1 MIVMIG
7 SAATPLMTRAA
18 NPNVAVVDTR
28 PGGSF
33 ATPDKRGSYN
43 TQRST
48 TPIRRMQSATQA
60 VVATTTP
67 GAGFIRRG
75 SS

>member
-18 NPNVAVVDTR
+18 NPNVAEVDTR

-33 ATPDKRGSYN
+33 GTPDKRGCYH
-43 TQRST
+43 TQRS
-48 TPIRRMQSATQA
+48 AT
-60 VVATTTP
+60 VT
-67 GAGFIRRG
+67 
-75 SS
+75 